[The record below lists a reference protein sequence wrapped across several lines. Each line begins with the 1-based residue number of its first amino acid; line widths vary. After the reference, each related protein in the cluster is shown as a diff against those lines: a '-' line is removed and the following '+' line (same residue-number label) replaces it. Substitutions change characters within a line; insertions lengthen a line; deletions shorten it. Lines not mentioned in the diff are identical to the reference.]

1 MHEAALWRSWLSPPC
16 SSDAPPCA
24 NATFPGKKLA
34 EPGLQEP
41 GENGAQGEPHGEI
54 ADVTVKSF
62 DGGKVVIER
71 LPPAK
76 FDYAAEEFG
85 MRVIRSHPL
94 EAFTIAGGFIG
105 KTQCF
110 LC

>member
-1 MHEAALWRSWLSPPC
+1 VPPAPPAAAKPLIAIPYECEVDQCPKELHKHAVWIFEGNHGEALW
-16 SSDAPPCA
+16 
-24 NATFPGKKLA
+24 
-34 EPGLQEP
+34 
-41 GENGAQGEPHGEI
+41 PHGEI

-62 DGGKVVIER
+62 DGSKVVIER

-76 FDYAAEEFG
+76 FDYTAEEFG

-110 LC
+110 FVLRV